1 MPVWALEPHLYPDTV
16 RNGRVRRYSPPI
28 LLLII
33 PVLTAAQEIVT
44 GFVGKTVVLP
54 CTYPPN
60 MDVSRMCWGRGSC
73 PLHRCHREII
83 RTRGRN
89 IIQSESERYSL
100 LGNIT
105 QGDVSLT
112 LTGATSSD
120 SGIYCCRVRV
130 PGIMNDLKKEIHL
143 EIQESKITLTSDT
156 ELAQDGTG
164 SPVGNIIRLVIVL
177 FLPFLIFIIYKCR
190 HRLDHWMDPS
200 GYKRRSHFKKMELR
214 STCRIKKITNC

>member
-1 MPVWALEPHLYPDTV
+1 MVPSACVGRKRRAMPVWALEPHLYPDTV

-143 EIQESKITLTSDT
+143 EIQESK
-156 ELAQDGTG
+156 
-164 SPVGNIIRLVIVL
+164 
-177 FLPFLIFIIYKCR
+177 R